1 MTGAATRTDVRREH
15 YCVFDTAIGP
25 CGIAWSERGVT
36 RFQLPE
42 ANRDR
47 TETRLR
53 GRARGATPGTPPAP
67 IAQVIEQVRRYF
79 AGERIDFSSVPLDLR
94 GLEPFDRTVCEAARG
109 VGWGETTTYGALA
122 ERAGFPGEPR
132 DVGQAMGH
140 NPVPL
145 IIPCHRVLA
154 AGNKVGGFS
163 AYGGTATKERM
174 LALEGVRLGDGQLA
188 LPLEPARR

>member
-1 MTGAATRTDVRREH
+1 MTEAPMQAGPREH
-15 YCVFDTAIGP
+15 YCVFDTTLGP
-25 CGIAWSERGVT
+25 CAIAWSERGVT

-47 TETRLR
+47 TEKRLN
-53 GRARGATPGTPPAP
+53 GRAQGAEPAAAPPS
-67 IAQVIEQVRRYF
+67 IAQVIDAVRRYA
-79 AGERIDFSSVPLDLR
+79 AGERIDFSSVPLDLQ
-94 GLEPFDRTVCEAARG
+94 GLEPFNRTVCEAARG

-122 ERAGFPGEPR
+122 ERAGFAGEAR

-154 AGNKVGGFS
+154 AGNKLGGFS

-174 LALEGVRLGDGQLA
+174 LALEGVLLGDGQLA
-188 LPLEPARR
+188 LPGL

>member
-1 MTGAATRTDVRREH
+1 MTAVAQQTEGAREH
-15 YCVFDTAIGP
+15 YCVFDTALGT

-42 ANRDR
+42 ANRSM
-47 TETRLR
+47 TERRLK
-53 GRARGATPGTPPAP
+53 GRAPRASAAEPPPSIRQA
-67 IAQVIEQVRRYF
+67 IDAVRRYA
-79 AGERIDFSSVPLDLR
+79 AGERIDFSSVALDLR
-94 GLEPFDRTVCEAARG
+94 GLEAFNRTVCETARA

-122 ERAGFPGEPR
+122 ERAGVPGEAR

-188 LPLEPARR
+188 LPGL

>member
-1 MTGAATRTDVRREH
+1 MTAAAQQSDGAREH
-15 YCVFDTAIGP
+15 YCVFDTALGT

-42 ANRDR
+42 ANRSM
-47 TETRLR
+47 TERRLK
-53 GRARGATPGTPPAP
+53 GRAPSASAAEPPPSIQQA
-67 IAQVIEQVRRYF
+67 IDAVRRYA
-79 AGERIDFSSVPLDLR
+79 AGERIDFSSVALDLR
-94 GLEPFDRTVCEAARG
+94 GLEPFNRTVCETARA

-122 ERAGFPGEPR
+122 ERAGVPGEAR

-145 IIPCHRVLA
+145 IVPCHRVLA

-188 LPLEPARR
+188 LPGL